1 MLQRVWGQ
9 SIFLDERAD
18 LFSTTADPPVI
29 LKDDKGKTFALDND
43 MTDILLLMGKQTN
56 TQFESISVDPHS
68 NKFKINGIDVSLVAD
83 GIKVEGKIYY
93 FSKGFAMFTTCK
105 DVTEKD
111 VKGDV
116 QNKTISKGYWL

>member
-18 LFSTTADPPVI
+18 LFSPTADPPVI

-56 TQFESISVDPHS
+56 KQFELTSVDPNS
-68 NKFKINGIDVSLVAD
+68 NKIKITGIDVSLVAD
-83 GIKVEGKIYY
+83 GIKVEGKVYY
-93 FSKGFAMFTTCK
+93 CSKGPAMFTTC
-105 DVTEKD
+105 
-111 VKGDV
+111 
-116 QNKTISKGYWL
+116 YL